1 MYTVGDEDAI
11 INKIKKLRRSDAQ
24 PSIYKMERKAG
35 TG

>member
-1 MYTVGDEDAI
+1 MYTVVEEDAI

-24 PSIYKMERKAG
+24 PSIFKTERKAG